1 MHTTSSPAVSSL
13 SAFAG
18 IDVGKDS
25 LELAISLANQKIIR
39 HSLANSASDHVRIVS
54 LCQTYQVA
62 LVVLEAT
69 GGLELDV
76 AAELVAAGIPVS
88 IITPAQ
94 SRSFAGALNQKA
106 KTDAIDAA
114 MLATFARYM
123 PVEVSQVPSESL
135 RNLRELATRRR
146 QLVEQLV
153 AEKNHLQQ
161 ARHPKVK
168 KSVVRTIDFLE
179 KQLADID
186 DQLTDTINADEQLQL
201 AVERMDS
208 IPGIGKNTA
217 TALIVA
223 CPELG
228 TLNRQQIASLAGLA
242 PYNKDSGRTNAPRHI
257 YGGRTLIRSSLFMAT
272 LTAIQRNPAI
282 KAFYQ
287 HLLKSGKLKMVALTA
302 AMRKLLIIINSM
314 MREGKNW
321 KEFMPQYA

>member
-1 MHTTSSPAVSSL
+1 MHNSSTPTSSSL

-25 LELAISLANQKIIR
+25 LELAITLANQKVIR
-39 HSLANSASDHVRIVS
+39 HSLANSAPDHAKIVS
-54 LCQTYQVA
+54 LCRTYQVT

-76 AAELVAAGIPVS
+76 AAELAAAGIPVS
-88 IITPAQ
+88 VITPAQ
-94 SRSFAGALNQKA
+94 SKFFAGALNQKA
-106 KTDAIDAA
+106 KTDAIDAS
-114 MLATFARYM
+114 MLATFARCM
-123 PVEVSQVPSESL
+123 PVKISEIPSETQ

-146 QLVEQLV
+146 QLIEQLV

-168 KSVVRTIDFLE
+168 KSILKVISLLE
-179 KQLADID
+179 KQLADMD
-186 DQLTDTINADEQLQL
+186 DQLAEIIGADEQLQL
-201 AVERMDS
+201 AVDRMDS
-208 IPGIGKNTA
+208 IPGIGKTTA

-242 PYNKDSGRTNAPRHI
+242 PYNKDSGKTNAPRRI
-257 YGGRTLIRSSLFMAT
+257 CGGRSSIRSSLFMAT
-272 LTAIQRNPAI
+272 LAAICHNPKI
-282 KAFYQ
+282 REFYQ
-287 HLLKSGKLKMVALTA
+287 HLIQNGKLKMVALTA
-302 AMRKLLIIINSM
+302 AMRKLLIIANSM

-321 KEFMPQYA
+321 SEFMPQYA